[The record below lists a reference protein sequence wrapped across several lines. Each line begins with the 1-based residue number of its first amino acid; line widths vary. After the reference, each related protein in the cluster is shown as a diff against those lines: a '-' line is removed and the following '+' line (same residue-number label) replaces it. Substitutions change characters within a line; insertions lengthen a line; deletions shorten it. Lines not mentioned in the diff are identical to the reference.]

1 MILDDLS
8 NSKQSVIDAIELIS
22 GCRPIFVKGS
32 ILNQEVLR
40 NIFLSQKIDTVIH
53 FAGLKSVSESET
65 NPLKYYEVNVS
76 GSVQLL
82 KEMERAKVS
91 RLVFSSSATVYGG
104 NAATKYD
111 EGMDLIPINVY
122 GHTKLTIEKICMQ
135 FAAAN
140 YGFSVINL
148 RYFNPVG
155 AHESGLIGEDPRG
168 VPNNLM
174 PYIAQVALGDLDMLS
189 VYGDDYPTPDGTCL
203 RDYIHVKDLA
213 LGHLSAIQKLEK
225 HMASIAINLGTGTPH
240 SVFEMIECFE
250 KVSGI
255 KIPYKVVGR
264 RKGDLAEYYA
274 DPTLAS
280 EFLNWKA
287 NHDIKKMCE
296 DVWNRLLYLKGSA

>member
-8 NSKQSVIDAIELIS
+8 NSKQSVINAIELIT

-40 NIFLSQKIDTVIH
+40 NIFLSEKIDTVIH
-53 FAGLKSVSESET
+53 FAGLKSVSESEI

-122 GHTKLTIEKICMQ
+122 GHIKLIIEKICMQ
-135 FAAAN
+135 FAAAHDV
-140 YGFSVINL
+140 FSVINL

-213 LGHLSAIQKLEK
+213 MGHLSAIQKLEK
-225 HMASIAINLGTGTPH
+225 NTASMAINLGTGTP
-240 SVFEMIECFE
+240 
-250 KVSGI
+250 
-255 KIPYKVVGR
+255 P
-264 RKGDLAEYYA
+264 
-274 DPTLAS
+274 
-280 EFLNWKA
+280 
-287 NHDIKKMCE
+287 
-296 DVWNRLLYLKGSA
+296 